1 MPTNIREFRTVLRKL
16 AKPLKRKHGKDYPD
30 LKKFWRFLRVAD
42 KGEIVEIAEEW
53 ANGLSTPEATA
64 FIEAKDESWFKD
76 EEKVPTCLKMIVL
89 HKIWFDP
96 KFKESSRTFAWQF
109 IVRLRDLAVASQ
121 DDDDSDSEGDL
132 GDPDAAPSGG
142 NAMDPLSALAG
153 LANLMPQGMMD
164 KMSSRAMDFHQ
175 KQQERDEPITPKEAI
190 SEMLGIFDMQ
200 DMREVTEGIVKS
212 VNPNDL
218 KQSKDFQKFAQRMKE
233 SGERQMA
240 KEKEEKEEDE
250 PEEKKEMTQQ
260 QKLEARIAQLELEK
274 AQLIQKSTTAEEVIP
289 VEEVTVVEEAAPQK
303 AAKVGGVRQ
312 KTKNKKKKKKKNSEK

>member
-1 MPTNIREFRTVLRKL
+1 MPTKIAEFRAVLRKL

-42 KGEIVEIAEEW
+42 KDEIADIAEEW
-53 ANGLSTPEATA
+53 ANGLSTPEARA
-64 FIEAKDESWFKD
+64 FVESKDESWFKE

-109 IVRLRDLAVASQ
+109 IARLRDLAIASQ
-121 DDDDSDSEGDL
+121 DDDESESEGDL
-132 GDPDAAPSGG
+132 GDPDAAPSSSSGS
-142 NAMDPLSALAG
+142 NATDPLSALAG

-164 KMSSRAMDFHQ
+164 KMSSRAMEFHQ
-175 KQQERDEPITPKEAI
+175 KQQERDEPITPQEAI

-218 KQSKDFQKFAQRMKE
+218 NQSKDFQKFAQRMKE

-240 KEKEEKEEDE
+240 KDSQQ
-250 PEEKKEMTQQ
+250 EKKGKDEG
-260 QKLEARIAQLELEK
+260 ELGK
-274 AQLIQKSTTAEEVIP
+274 ADVIQDTPPVAEVPTSEQHAH
-289 VEEVTVVEEAAPQK
+289 VTDEAPQK
-303 AAKVGGVRQ
+303 ATKVAGVRQ
-312 KTKNKKKKKKKNSEK
+312 KIKKNKKNKN